1 MKGNRLF
8 VQSKHSRL
16 LLSLLSFEKKA
27 KTSCKKDFLDAKLI
41 RVAPECR
48 GTCGLACVYGGTFSQ
63 KCVLLEVIKENMKQK
78 DARGWNSLTDL
89 HPTHGVAPCRRLVG
103 IIMLRRK
110 GHTLFPK

>member
-41 RVAPECR
+41 RVAPECH

-89 HPTHGVAPCRRLVG
+89 HPTHGVAPC
-103 IIMLRRK
+103 
-110 GHTLFPK
+110 